1 MIELPLSVSFKY
13 DPANERFLTET
24 KGREPISIRDPF
36 TKKEI
41 YHTPTELLLLG
52 MGGCSSDDILLI
64 LKKKRNDVSD
74 FRCEVTGTRA
84 ETDPKTLTYANIHY
98 IINGAVDEDSARKAI
113 ELSLSKY
120 CSVSILAKRGGTDL
134 RYTLT
139 LNGKK
144 IAEDEKA

>member
-1 MIELPLSVSFKY
+1 MAMNVSFKF
-13 DPANERFLTET
+13 DPANERFITET
-24 KGREPISIRDPF
+24 KGREPLSIRDPF
-36 TKKEI
+36 TTKEI

-64 LKKKRNDVSD
+64 LKKRRNEVSD

-84 ETDPKTLTYANIHY
+84 DTDPKTLTYANIHY
-98 IINGAVDEDSARKAI
+98 IINGKVDDDSARKAI

-134 RYTLT
+134 RFSLT
-139 LNGKK
+139 LNGRK